1 MNSGVEILENPE
13 LLDCSKPYGPTE
25 EAAYLFV
32 RVDRSSKLW
41 SFHHDMPLAIFS
53 LKIFCLCVFCNF

>member
-32 RVDRSSKLW
+32 RVDQTS
-41 SFHHDMPLAIFS
+41 MA
-53 LKIFCLCVFCNF
+53 